1 MKTIASLFSLAMQAN
16 CNAKKGTIPLC
27 RIQCYGLVQT
37 MMLIRIHQTV
47 EWRNMLQ
54 CAILP
59 VIEQFESDSLYANGN
74 WDAIVNWKHRYG
86 SQLTKEKVVICSSID
101 LGSG

>member
-1 MKTIASLFSLAMQAN
+1 
-16 CNAKKGTIPLC
+16 
-27 RIQCYGLVQT
+27 
-37 MMLIRIHQTV
+37 
-47 EWRNMLQ
+47 MLQ